1 MGACEWLTETKL
13 NLRNSWRWLENE
25 GQCQRIGE
33 FPIILCRIG
42 DKDLIARRL
51 PFTWQISTTNSASL
65 ICKPHWLVDLHWEFI
80 RYLQTLKI
88 DYFPTLN
95 IVRFCMVS
103 LGTLLQ
109 APTSISW
116 QATESKHSP
125 APPIKSRYLNPPR
138 FLWFTFLNKQTGTWT
153 WISPFLEAR
162 PAPPSGRRM
171 ICPNRHLA
179 ISKSWTITR

>member
-13 NLRNSWRWLENE
+13 NLRNSWRWLENV

-103 LGTLLQ
+103 LGTLLL

-125 APPIKSRYLNPPR
+125 APPIKSRYLIPPPPP
-138 FLWFTFLNKQTGTWT
+138 FCDSPFWINKQAHERE
-153 WISPFLEAR
+153 SHLSSKLALLL
-162 PAPPSGRRM
+162 PAAGEWSVPTD
-171 ICPNRHLA
+171 I
-179 ISKSWTITR
+179 